1 MNKRQKEVE
10 KAKLEAEKR
19 ELNHLKAIYK
29 KASEDIS
36 KKIAIS
42 DGKIN
47 VLLKDIDNLDD
58 TQKSILQSQIYQKKF
73 QENLKKQIDGF
84 MQELEAKQYESVDA
98 YLKAAYET
106 GYIGTMYDI
115 AGQGIPLVMPI
126 DQKAAARAMTHDT
139 KLSKRL
145 YTKLGEDVNL
155 LKKRVANNIARG
167 IATADSY
174 ANIARNIAEGTNIG
188 INRTMTI
195 ARTEGHRIQV
205 LGAVDAQ
212 QKAKDAGADV
222 VKQWDAALD
231 GRTRPHHRQLDGQIR
246 ELDEPF
252 EVDGMKP
259 MYPSGFGKA
268 SEDINCRCALLQRA
282 RWALDDEELETLKKR
297 AEFYGLDKTKD
308 FNDYKKKY
316 LTASTKSSEL
326 TNRRKERLAARNA
339 AKNNTLPDFS
349 TMSNAGLKN
358 YAEKNL
364 KTQFVDFTGVNNEY
378 AADAVKVIAEFEQ
391 KFGGTLDS
399 LKVKFGGLPKGVYA
413 KFDDKTNTL
422 ILKKTGSKK
431 AFEEA
436 QKADNFRYKH
446 KWKTDTPYY
455 ATETYTGTIW
465 HELAHAIDISE
476 NQNLSRAL
484 SKTAELDSLSARI
497 SAYARTTQNVR
508 ATKRSEAWAEN
519 FAAYMEGGEMA
530 KRVPKEIAD
539 MIEDYFKKT
548 ANTVSVS
555 VSKTAKAF
563 TPAKTVEEAEE
574 YAKQF
579 VKEKTWSGNGNV
591 SYKGLSLESANKFNE
606 TLLNLYEQNDIH
618 LLNNI
623 QPMNFRQ
630 TIWKGSETTP
640 MAYRSAGDGDLFFN
654 PKIMKNAKSLDAY
667 MEEGRKA
674 FKTCAENIDKFKG
687 TDRELI
693 ETYLKAG
700 SSLVAETTDD
710 AMKTIIEHEMGHH
723 IQHSIIYNSEEMAKI
738 VADGFEEYGVKISG
752 YATKTKGEYIAE
764 SYAAFCNGKAEL
776 IDPKLK
782 DIFENIRKTG
792 RN

>member
-1 MNKRQKEVE
+1 MNKQQKEVE

-174 ANIARNIAEGTNIG
+174 TNIARNIAEGTNIG

-231 GRTRPHHRQLDGQIR
+231 GRTRPHHRMLDGQIR

-252 EVDGMKP
+252 EVDGMNP

-268 SEDINCRCALLQRA
+268 AEDINCRCALLQRA
-282 RWALDDEELETLKKR
+282 KWALDEEELETLKER
-297 AEFYGLDKTKD
+297 AAYYGLDKTKD
-308 FNDYKKKY
+308 FADYKKKY
-316 LTASTKSSEL
+316 LKAAEAENVASKATSK
-326 TNRRKERLAARNA
+326 A
-339 AKNNTLPDFS
+339 
-349 TMSNAGLKN
+349 
-358 YAEKNL
+358 
-364 KTQFVDFTGVNNEY
+364 
-378 AADAVKVIAEFEQ
+378 
-391 KFGGTLDS
+391 
-399 LKVKFGGLPKGVYA
+399 
-413 KFDDKTNTL
+413 
-422 ILKKTGSKK
+422 KKTVETAGKK
-431 AFEEA
+431 VYNESE
-436 QKADNFRYKH
+436 KLDVSNF
-446 KWKTDTPYY
+446 
-455 ATETYTGTIW
+455 
-465 HELAHAIDISE
+465 S
-476 NQNLSRAL
+476 
-484 SKTAELDSLSARI
+484 
-497 SAYARTTQNVR
+497 
-508 ATKRSEAWAEN
+508 
-519 FAAYMEGGEMA
+519 
-530 KRVPKEIAD
+530 
-539 MIEDYFKKT
+539 
-548 ANTVSVS
+548 
-555 VSKTAKAF
+555 KAF
-563 TPAKTVEEAEE
+563 TSKSEAKNTQKLVDYVNNLEGSNPAVLKLYNSIGKLEKYEEMGIGFKISHASSHAVSTRAYYTGKLAE
-574 YAKQF
+574 
-579 VKEKTWSGNGNV
+579 VK
-591 SYKGLSLESANKFNE
+591 L
-606 TLLNLYEQNDIH
+606 
-618 LLNNI
+618 
-623 QPMNFRQ
+623 
-630 TIWKGSETTP
+630 TIPKL
-640 MAYRSAGDGDLFFN
+640 AGDNLAGQVNTTLHEEMHFIDMMLKEN
-654 PKIMKNAKSLDAY
+654 PDSTNGTWFSAANAKLVDAFRKTDESISDGIKTLFAAHDKEHKAITEKLRDAY
-667 MEEGRKA
+667 
-674 FKTCAENIDKFKG
+674 N
-687 TDRELI
+687 
-693 ETYLKAG
+693 
-700 SSLVAETTDD
+700 
-710 AMKTIIEHEMGHH
+710 IEHEKLVKQYLPNGIWGEGANYKEYQKQQKKLHKKILDEQRDYESRNIMGGG
-723 IQHSIIYNSEEMAKI
+723 IGNLQDIYDALSGGKYRDNGVVKYGHGPKYYRSSENRILETIANYGSLSVTRPDLVEMLKEDKPEL
-738 VADGFEEYGVKISG
+738 VAALD
-752 YATKTKGEYIAE
+752 
-764 SYAAFCNGKAEL
+764 EL
-776 IDPKLK
+776 IKEMGKKVDG
-782 DIFENIRKTG
+782 IE
-792 RN
+792 